1 VNGAESLLSY
11 LDAPIVV
18 GDPEGRAVYVNPA
31 FEERFPRGD
40 DSAIGLPLAELFD
53 GGAREAVL
61 RGVMTACE
69 TRTTAR
75 FRLRAGATGY
85 SAVASPIASGGQ
97 AVGVV
102 ILFKE
107 EIGEAERLLQLQRD
121 LQGGLEE
128 LAGTLDDIATH
139 ASGARATQQRALVYD
154 GLRAIARV
162 RKFSEEM
169 QAALAGKPSAARSE
183 RIDVTA
189 LLARIVDR
197 AERLA
202 GGEGVAISLLAPG
215 KLPELRGDEAQLARA
230 LQRMLD
236 ARLSAH
242 PAPERITVG
251 ARVVSADNGRALLL
265 SFSELRSG
273 GYDAPFSDGSVLD
286 EAFGPFGATKLSA
299 SSARLGRATVVRF
312 PLG

>member
-85 SAVASPIASGGQ
+85 SAVASPIDSGGQ

-107 EIGEAERLLQLQRD
+107 ELGEAERLLQLQRD
-121 LQGGLEE
+121 FQSGLDE
-128 LAGTLDDIATH
+128 LGGTLDDLAAH
-139 ASGARATQQRALVYD
+139 ASAARDAQRRALLED
-154 GLRAIARV
+154 GLRAIARL
-162 RKFSEEM
+162 RKCSEEM
-169 QAALAGKPSAARSE
+169 QAAIAGKPKIAHVD
-183 RIDVTA
+183 RIDVAA
-189 LLARIVDR
+189 LLTRIVER

-202 GGEGVAISLLAPG
+202 ASDGVAITLLAPG
-215 KLPELRGDEAQLARA
+215 KLPELRGDEAQLAGA

-236 ARLSAH
+236 ARLAAQ
-242 PAPERITVG
+242 PAPERVTVG
-251 ARVVSADNGRALLL
+251 ARVAGSDAGRALMI
-265 SFSELRSG
+265 SFSELRSA
-273 GYDAPFSDGSVLD
+273 GYDAPFTDPTVLD
-286 EAFGPFGATKLSA
+286 EALGCFGATRLGIA
-299 SSARLGRATVVRF
+299 PGRLGRSTVLRF

>member
-1 VNGAESLLSY
+1 MNGAESLLSY

-69 TRTTAR
+69 SRTTAR
-75 FRLRAGATGY
+75 FRLRAGDTGY
-85 SAVASPIASGGQ
+85 SAVASPIDSGGQ

-107 EIGEAERLLQLQRD
+107 ELGEAERLLQLQRD
-121 LQGGLEE
+121 FQSGLEE
-128 LAGTLDDIATH
+128 LAGTLDDIATQ
-139 ASGARATQQRALVYD
+139 ASGARAGHQRALVDD
-154 GLRAIARV
+154 GLRSIGRL
-162 RKFSEEM
+162 RKCSEEM
-169 QAALAGKPSAARSE
+169 QAALSGKPSAARSE
-183 RIDVTA
+183 RIDVSA
-189 LLARIVDR
+189 LLSRIALR

-202 GGEGVAISLLAPG
+202 ANDGVAITLLAPG
-215 KLPELRGDEAQLARA
+215 KLPELRGDEAQLAAA

-236 ARLSAH
+236 ARLGTQ
-242 PAPERITVG
+242 PAPARVTIG
-251 ARVVSADNGRALLL
+251 ARIIGSSNGRALLL

-273 GYDAPFSDGSVLD
+273 GYGGPFVDPTVLD
-286 EAFGPFGATKLSA
+286 EALGRFGATKLSA
-299 SSARLGRATVVRF
+299 FSPRLGRATVVRF
-312 PLG
+312 PLS